1 MLSKILPV
9 LGHGL
14 TLLEET
20 DPTPTPEPFSMTT
33 LLADSGDIF
42 GSMMDWVG
50 DVFDVIVSN
59 PILLLFIVGTF
70 ALVAIGIVRRLLSL

>member
-1 MLSKILPV
+1 MLSKVLPFV
-9 LGHGL
+9 GHGL

-20 DPTPTPEPFSMTT
+20 DPTPAPFSMTT

-42 GSMMDWVG
+42 GSMMEWVG

-70 ALVAIGIVRRLLSL
+70 ALVAIGVVRRLLSL